1 MICGERK
8 EEWLASELPSEA
20 PRRHGLPAQS
30 RRKNFFFCCGICAI
44 MRSWLLLLLEDRL
57 ILEAM
62 TSVFFFFVL
71 QYMQNVL
78 FEGKQTVLEMLFQV
92 GLLQAQ
98 KQKLL
103 ILYRILVGLTS

>member
-1 MICGERK
+1 
-8 EEWLASELPSEA
+8 
-20 PRRHGLPAQS
+20 
-30 RRKNFFFCCGICAI
+30 
-44 MRSWLLLLLEDRL
+44 
-57 ILEAM
+57 
-62 TSVFFFFVL
+62 
-71 QYMQNVL
+71 MQNVL